1 MFIHS
6 HSVALLTMAFSGAKV
21 IVVCCFFVHFM
32 LFADFFLVQASTP
45 VISFVSII
53 QAIVLLCYPVVGL
66 LADTCFNRYNFIRV
80 SLVSLL
86 VSSLIGS
93 AVEILTFVMSKV
105 NSLLVDPT
113 PWYILVMLGLFLTG
127 VILSLGMFQATAIQF
142 GMDQMVEASSDQVS
156 AFIHWYYW
164 SMSIGIGI
172 QTLVTL
178 VTSIIIGIC
187 TDNIQNKLTH
197 KSYSYF
203 LVNPLFPATI
213 VVQPVAC
220 LVSFIILIRFKR
232 HLTIEPAG
240 HNQFTM
246 VYKVLRY
253 AWQHKCPERR
263 SAFTYWEEDIPPRI
277 DLGKSKYGGPF
288 TTEQVENVKTFL
300 QLFLV
305 IISLFGFHLSDNGY
319 SLIRQLNFKLC
330 PTKFV
335 TAGVSASPG
344 IFHSVTVMVFIP
356 VYHYLVLPRLYHY
369 VPNMLHRLGIGTTLM
384 LFQELAGMVIVL
396 YSWEKYSKG
405 PPVSKYLKVSPIG
418 DCFLS
423 NLYVLF
429 NNTCIR
435 PVLHSYCGQ
444 EDELFLL
451 ELIPIFSRAI
461 AYHLVFMTA
470 LEFISAQA
478 PLKMKGSL
486 ISIWYALSAQRYVV
500 QTLALYVIE
509 EDKDW
514 LIFHGVK
521 ANVML
526 LSLLFYCCVA
536 KRYSYRL
543 RDEVVNEQYLVEEV
557 YERELR
563 LADEYEREKT
573 EEMRLL
579 YGHGSTYRYP
589 C

>member
-1 MFIHS
+1 
-6 HSVALLTMAFSGAKV
+6 MAFSGAKV
-21 IVVCCFFVHFM
+21 VVVCCFFVHFT

-45 VISFVSII
+45 SVISFVSII
-53 QAIVLLCYPVVGL
+53 QAIILLCYPVIGL
-66 LADTCFNRYNFIRV
+66 LADTCFNRYNFIRL
-80 SLVSLL
+80 SLFSLL
-86 VSSLIGS
+86 VSTLIGFI
-93 AVEILTFVMSKV
+93 VEILSFVMIEV

-156 AFIHWYYW
+156 SFVHWYYW

-172 QTLVTL
+172 QTLVAL
-178 VTSIIIGIC
+178 VTSIAIGNCIVS
-187 TDNIQNKLTH
+187 TDDVQNTH
-197 KSYSYF
+197 TWESYF
-203 LVNPLFPATI
+203 LVNALVPATVI
-213 VVQPVAC
+213 QHVAC

-288 TTEQVENVKTFL
+288 TTEQVENVKTFF

-305 IISLFGFHLSDNGY
+305 IVSLFGFHLFDNGY

-335 TAGVSASPG
+335 TAGVSTSPG
-344 IFHSVTVMVFIP
+344 IFHSVTVLVSIP
-356 VYHYLVLPRLYHY
+356 VYHYLVLPRLYRY
-369 VPNMLHRLGIGTTLM
+369 VPNMLHRLGIGSALM

-396 YSWEKYSKG
+396 YSWEKHSKC
-405 PPVSKYLKVSPIG
+405 PPISKYLKVSPIG
-418 DCFLS
+418 DCCLS

-451 ELIPIFSRAI
+451 ALIPIFSRAI

-486 ISIWYALSAQRYVV
+486 ISIWYALSAQRYIV

-521 ANVML
+521 AIVML

-557 YERELR
+557 YDRELR

-579 YGHGSTYRYP
+579 YDSTSGTLVQKIQYGATVHI
-589 C
+589 